1 MRRFFH
7 PGGIMR
13 LFPQRPLA
21 ALTTAAMLMTFA
33 APTTAYSQEHVVPLS
48 EVYGKLQAR
57 SEERAKNLEDINRVI
72 SHPVVQDT
80 LRKANVNQEQAQ
92 RAIAQLND
100 EELSR
105 LADRARAVEQD
116 VEGGQVVLILALIG
130 IAAVIIALIV
140 VFA

>member
-1 MRRFFH
+1 
-7 PGGIMR
+7 MR

>member
-1 MRRFFH
+1 
-7 PGGIMR
+7 
-13 LFPQRPLA
+13 
-21 ALTTAAMLMTFA
+21 MLMTFA

>member
-1 MRRFFH
+1 
-7 PGGIMR
+7 MR

-48 EVYGKLQAR
+48 ELYGKLQAR
-57 SEERAKNLEDINRVI
+57 SEARAKNLEDINRVI

-80 LRKANVNQEQAQ
+80 LRKANINQEQAQ